1 MGILNITPDSF
12 SDGGQLFTGGK
23 PDLALIR
30 RRAAAM
36 VDDGVDIFDVGGEST
51 RPGATPVTP
60 QEEIARVI
68 PVVTMLKQAF
78 DTPVSVDTSDPDV
91 IAAAADAGAD
101 LINDVRALTRPG
113 ALEAAAATGLPVCL
127 MHMRGE
133 PESMQN
139 LAQYRDVVTEVLD
152 YLQQRV
158 SACEQAGIHRR
169 GLMIDPGFGFAKHL
183 AHNLALFRA
192 LPRFVDTGLPVLV
205 GVSRKRMVGEITGR
219 ASGNRTLGS
228 VALAL
233 LAAQAGA
240 RVLRVHDVAETVEA
254 LAVMAAVEEKS

>member
-36 VDDGVDIFDVGGEST
+36 VDDGVDIFDVGREST

-78 DTPVSVDTSDPDV
+78 DTPVSVDTSEPDV

-127 MHMRGE
+127 MHMRGT
-133 PESMQN
+133 PQTMP
-139 LAQYRDVVTEVLD
+139 LRAW
-152 YLQQRV
+152 
-158 SACEQAGIHRR
+158 G
-169 GLMIDPGFGFAKHL
+169 GL
-183 AHNLALFRA
+183 
-192 LPRFVDTGLPVLV
+192 
-205 GVSRKRMVGEITGR
+205 
-219 ASGNRTLGS
+219 
-228 VALAL
+228 
-233 LAAQAGA
+233 
-240 RVLRVHDVAETVEA
+240 
-254 LAVMAAVEEKS
+254 